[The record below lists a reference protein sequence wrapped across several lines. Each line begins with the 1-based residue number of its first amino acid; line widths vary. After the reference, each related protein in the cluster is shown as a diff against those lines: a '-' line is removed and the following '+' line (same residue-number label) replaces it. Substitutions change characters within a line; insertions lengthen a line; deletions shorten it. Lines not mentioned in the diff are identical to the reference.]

1 VLLQALMLA
10 GVALLPLPALAT
22 GVRGLRRSGRPRAAD
37 LPGDRLSRGLLVAL
51 RALLLLLVLAL
62 TALVL
67 LSLVAA
73 LVRGVTAMP
82 TLLYEFFFAD
92 LALAVLVL
100 LTSIRR
106 GRRPG
111 RRRATPAAR

>member
-1 VLLQALMLA
+1 MLA
-10 GVALLPLPALAT
+10 GVALLLPLPALAI
-22 GVRGLRRSGRPRAAD
+22 GARGMGRGIRPRATD
-37 LPGDRLSRGLLVAL
+37 LPGDRFSRGLVVAL
-51 RALLLLLVLAL
+51 RVLLLLLVLAL
-62 TALVL
+62 TGLVL

-92 LALAVLVL
+92 LALAVLAL
-100 LTSIRR
+100 LIAVRS